1 MWQTLSDFLFSE
13 ATYVACV
20 TVALIALAVW
30 TIKARDR
37 YYEKNGRDWRD
48 DQW

>member
-1 MWQTLSDFLFSE
+1 MWQMLRDFLSSE

-20 TVALIALAVW
+20 TVALIALAVC

-37 YYEKNGRDWRD
+37 YYDKHGRDWRD